1 MTTIL
6 IVEDEAPIREVLAET
21 LRDEG
26 YAVFVASNGA
36 AALVI
41 VAERRPD
48 LVLTDVMMPGLDGL
62 GLLRRLRADSGTA
75 AIPVVVTSAAQHPSP
90 GDLDG
95 AKFLPKPYDLDDL
108 LRAVR
113 DGLRG

>member
-1 MTTIL
+1 MKTIL
-6 IVEDEAPIREVLAET
+6 VVEDEAPIREVLAEI

-26 YAVFVASNGA
+26 YAVLVASDGA
-36 AALVI
+36 AALVV

-48 LVLTDVMMPGLDGL
+48 LVLTDAMMPRLDGL
-62 GLLRRLRADSGTA
+62 GLLRRMRADPRTA
-75 AIPVVVTSAAQHPSP
+75 AIPVIVSSAARHPSP
-90 GDLDG
+90 ADLEG
-95 AKFLPKPYDLDDL
+95 AAFLAKPYDLDEV

>member
-1 MTTIL
+1 MKTIL
-6 IVEDEAPIREVLAET
+6 VVEDEAPIREVLAEI

-26 YAVFVASNGA
+26 YAVLVASNGA
-36 AALVI
+36 VALVV

-48 LVLTDVMMPGLDGL
+48 LVLTDAMMPGLDGL
-62 GLLRRLRADSGTA
+62 GLLRRLRADPRTA
-75 AIPVVVTSAAQHPSP
+75 AIPVVVTSAALRP
-90 GDLDG
+90 GSADLDG
-95 AKFLPKPYDLDDL
+95 AAFLAKPYDLDDL